1 MSLKGRS
8 CWVVNIRMMAAEKL
22 SLEAI
27 GRFVEASEEIQFEA
41 ENRQQ
46 LYAWVERVL
55 VGQEYAQLG
64 KAARGL
70 VRRGGCKPL
79 ALALAAGGEAITQ
92 NGVTQSCVMDIFA
105 EFQEKAPHQTETC
118 KVAFILRCGCCQSP
132 EVWQWE
138 RHGRS

>member
-1 MSLKGRS
+1 
-8 CWVVNIRMMAAEKL
+8 VNIRMMAAEKL

-70 VRRGGCKPL
+70 PR
-79 ALALAAGGEAITQ
+79 
-92 NGVTQSCVMDIFA
+92 QSD
-105 EFQEKAPHQTETC
+105 
-118 KVAFILRCGCCQSP
+118 
-132 EVWQWE
+132 EVE
-138 RHGRS
+138 P